1 MSIKIEKESKG
12 PERRCALTGEV
23 MEKSKLLRFVLSPDN
38 VVTPD
43 IKGKLPGRGVW
54 VTAKHSSIKEA
65 VKRKTFHRGFAKD
78 IKVGPEIE
86 KQVED
91 LLEKAAMG
99 RLKLANKSGLAIY
112 GFTKLMAAIEKESII
127 ALFHAREA
135 SMDTA
140 EKLDY
145 KFRTKLEQSGILE
158 QGGLKNP
165 CYCFKTEELSLA
177 FGQANVIHA
186 GLKTGGAS
194 IAMIEATQ
202 KLITYNDS

>member
-1 MSIKIEKESKG
+1 MQKNE
-12 PERRCALTGEV
+12 
-23 MEKSKLLRFVLSPDN
+23 LLRFVLSPEN

-43 IKGKLPGRGVW
+43 LKANLPGRGVW
-54 VTAKHSSIKEA
+54 ITAKRSSIKEA
-65 VKRKTFHRGFAKD
+65 MKRKAFHRGFAKD
-78 IKVGPEIE
+78 ISIGSEIDQ
-86 KQVED
+86 QVED

-99 RLKLANKSGLAIY
+99 RLKLANKSGVAIY

-127 ALFHAREA
+127 ALFHASEA
-135 SMDTA
+135 SVDTA

-145 KFRTKLEQSGILE
+145 KFRTKSEQSGILE

-186 GLKTGGAS
+186 GLKAGGAS
-194 IAMIEATQ
+194 MAMVEATQ
-202 KLITYNDS
+202 KLITYKNS